1 MTLSEIKFVSF
12 CHSLTKEPEMLHPD
26 AFCKHTMQQN
36 ATAIGALP
44 GPLCG
49 SLQRSPRPLAGFKGA
64 TSRREGEGKGR
75 EGERKGEEGKGRRRQ
90 GGRGRGGE
98 GRLTLIRSWNRTA
111 DWLRPAYVLRPTCIM

>member
-1 MTLSEIKFVSF
+1 MRLRPGLRPAPRWE
-12 CHSLTKEPEMLHPD
+12 
-26 AFCKHTMQQN
+26 AYN
-36 ATAIGALP
+36 AP
-44 GPLCG
+44 PY
-49 SLQRSPRPLAGFKGA
+49 PLAGFKGA